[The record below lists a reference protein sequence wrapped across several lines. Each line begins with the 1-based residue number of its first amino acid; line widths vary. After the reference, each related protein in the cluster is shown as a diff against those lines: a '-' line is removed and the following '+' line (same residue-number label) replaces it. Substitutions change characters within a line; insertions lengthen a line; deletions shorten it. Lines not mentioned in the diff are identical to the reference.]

1 MPHPTT
7 FAHDPVAWPVRDRVR
22 ALQRLIPR
30 RERQRILDQLDP
42 DARRC
47 PRIPGWFLLGFVVGL
62 GLFAPDS
69 YRQVFRWLSPRRSP
83 APGRSTLAMAR
94 QRLGVEPLRRLASA
108 VVRLLADPARHP
120 KAFWR
125 GRRLLALDGFRL
137 DLPDT
142 PENARHFGRP
152 EGGRAAGAFPQVRV
166 TALCELGTH
175 VLWRWVAGPLSV
187 GETTQARELFAQLPA
202 GCLLL
207 GDRAYGNY
215 PAVRAVRAR
224 RADVLVRLKGQGKF
238 RERQRLA
245 DGSYLARIYPSVYDR
260 NRDRNGTDVRI
271 IRYRPGNGKAHRLLT
286 TLLDVAGGSAEELVA
301 LYHARWEEELSID
314 EVKTHLLDGAAL
326 RSQTVGGVEQEVEGV
341 MMSHYLIRVLIVE
354 AATVAGLEPTELSFV
369 GALKIL
375 RCRLGECGGVRD
387 VRRWFEAL
395 VAEVAAEERLPAR
408 RTRRNPRVVRKKMSK
423 WPKKRRPKRRPRPA
437 IRYKVR
443 VLR

>member
-22 ALQRLIPR
+22 ALQRLFPR
-30 RERQRILDQLDP
+30 RERQRILDELDP

-47 PRIPGWFLLGFVVGL
+47 PRIPGWFLLGFVVAL
-62 GLFAPDS
+62 GLFARDS

-94 QRLGVEPLRRLASA
+94 RRLGVEPLRRLASA

-120 KAFWR
+120 AAFWR
-125 GRRLLALDGFRL
+125 GRRLLAVDGFRL

-152 EGGRAAGAFPQVRV
+152 KGGRAAGAFPQVRV

-175 VLWRWVAGPLSV
+175 VLWRWLAGPLSV
-187 GETTQARELFAQLPA
+187 GETTQARELFALLPA

-224 RADVLVRLKGQGKF
+224 RAHVLLRLKGQAKF
-238 RERQRLA
+238 RERRRLA

-260 NRDRNGTDVRI
+260 NRDRNGIDVRV
-271 IRYRPGNGKAHRLLT
+271 IRYRLGNGKAQRLLT
-286 TLLDVAGGSAEELVA
+286 TLLDVADGSAEELVA

-326 RSQTVGGVEQEVEGV
+326 RSGTVGGVEQEVEGV
-341 MMSHYLIRVLIVE
+341 MLSHYLIRVLIVE
-354 AATVAGLEPTELSFV
+354 AATAAGLEPTALSFV
-369 GALKIL
+369 GALKVL

-387 VRRWFEAL
+387 VGRWVAAL
-395 VAEVAAEERLPAR
+395 IAEVAAEERLPAR

-423 WPKKRRPKRRPRPA
+423 WPKKRRPKRRPGPA